1 MATASARFLAAR
13 RFALLLIAPSCGAGA
28 GVGAGALAADCGTQK
43 ATRYRTYAL
52 TPRVHAMGALHAKLH
67 LWGFLLFLMFL
78 ILVLVL
84 VIILIVLVVRIIV
97 TDVIVLRK
105 ILQRSSL
112 FPPA

>member
-1 MATASARFLAAR
+1 
-13 RFALLLIAPSCGAGA
+13 
-28 GVGAGALAADCGTQK
+28 
-43 ATRYRTYAL
+43 
-52 TPRVHAMGALHAKLH
+52 MGALHAKLH

-78 ILVLVL
+78 ILVL